1 MNGGKMNT
9 INLGRHKFFQPIEH
23 ISLLRK
29 VSQDYANGC
38 LKVFSISQQWLIYF
52 EEGKIIYA
60 CQAKDM
66 WEIFFKTIQQLK
78 PDIPR
83 LSNDVYQHLKTIF
96 ESNIDDE
103 GTENSDY
110 LAICWLVNQQYLTAS
125 QAAILIEALAIAVM
139 DSYFKLKDGIY
150 EFASQSFL
158 NSLPKFCYL
167 DVSVVAKSYQQISRS
182 LSKLVPPVYQPENYL
197 FSELSQR
204 ELVAIEGLVEPQSV
218 PLENQSSNR
227 PNQNINITKTNYQ
240 TNQPEIK
247 VKKTALYKVMCVDD
261 SPTILKA
268 IQGFLDEELFNVIGV
283 DDPLKALMQILR
295 IKPDIVLLD
304 ISMPN
309 LDGYE
314 LCSLLRKH
322 PDFRD
327 TPVVMVTGRSGFIDK
342 ARAKM
347 VKSSGYLTKPFT
359 KAQLLKTVFQQVGYL
374 H

>member
-1 MNGGKMNT
+1 MNT
-9 INLGRHKFFQPIEH
+9 INLGRHKFFQPIENV
-23 ISLLRK
+23 SLLRK
-29 VSQDYANGC
+29 VAQDYANGC
-38 LKVFSISQQWLIYF
+38 LQVFSSSQQWSIYF

-60 CQAKDM
+60 CQSKDM
-66 WEIFFKTIQQLK
+66 WDIFYKTIQRLK
-78 PDIPR
+78 PDMMG
-83 LSNDVYQHLKTIF
+83 LSNEVFQHLKTIF
-96 ESNIDDE
+96 DSDIDDGE
-103 GTENSDY
+103 TINPDY

-125 QAAILIEALAIAVM
+125 QAAKLIEELAIAVM
-139 DSYFKLKDGIY
+139 DSYLKLKDGIY
-150 EFASQSFL
+150 EFASQNFL
-158 NSLPKFCYL
+158 NNLPKFCYL
-167 DVSVVAKSYQQISRS
+167 DVSVIAKSYQQLSQS

-197 FSELSQR
+197 FSELIQR
-204 ELVAIEGLVEPQSV
+204 ELHTIEGLVEPQYV
-218 PLENQSSNR
+218 PLGNKSSNR
-227 PNQNINITKTNYQ
+227 IKTDYQ

-247 VKKTALYKVMCVDD
+247 EKKTALYKVMCVDD

>member
-1 MNGGKMNT
+1 MNT

-23 ISLLRK
+23 ISLLGK

-38 LKVFSISQQWLIYF
+38 LKVFSISQQWSIYF

-60 CQAKDM
+60 CQSKDM

-78 PDIPR
+78 PDIAR

-150 EFASQSFL
+150 EFTSQSFL

-167 DVSVVAKSYQQISRS
+167 DVSVIAKSYQRLSQS
-182 LSKLVPPVYQPENYL
+182 LSKLVPPVYQAENYL

-204 ELVAIEGLVEPQSV
+204 KLVTIEGLVEPQSV

-227 PNQNINITKTNYQ
+227 QNQNINITKPNYQ

-268 IQGFLDEELFNVIGV
+268 IQGFLDEELFNVIGI

-322 PDFRD
+322 PDFRH

>member
-1 MNGGKMNT
+1 MNT

-29 VSQDYANGC
+29 VSQDYVNGC
-38 LKVFSISQQWLIYF
+38 LKVFSISQQWSIYF
-52 EEGKIIYA
+52 EEGKIVYA
-60 CQAKDM
+60 CQFKDM
-66 WEIFFKTIQQLK
+66 WDIFCKTMQQLK
-78 PDIPR
+78 PDVPG
-83 LSNDVYQHLKTIF
+83 LSNEVYQHLKTIF
-96 ESNIDDE
+96 DSNIDDE
-103 GTENSDY
+103 GTENPDY
-110 LAICWLVNQQYLTAS
+110 LGICWLVNQQYLTAS
-125 QAAILIEALAIAVM
+125 QAAKLIEALAIAVM
-139 DSYFKLKDGIY
+139 DSYFQLRDGIY
-150 EFASQSFL
+150 EFSSQSFL
-158 NSLPKFCYL
+158 NNLPKFCYV
-167 DVSVVAKSYQQISRS
+167 DVSAIAKNHQQLSLG
-182 LSKLVPPVYQPENYL
+182 LSKFGQPESNRL
-197 FSELSQR
+197 SELNQR
-204 ELVAIEGLVEPQSV
+204 ELVTIEGLVEPQCV
-218 PLENQSSNR
+218 PLDNKYSNR
-227 PNQNINITKTNYQ
+227 PKQNINHAKTDYQ
-240 TNQPEIK
+240 TNKLEIK
-247 VKKTALYKVMCVDD
+247 EKKTALYKVMCVDD

-268 IQGFLDEELFNVIGV
+268 IQGFLDEQIFNVVGV

-295 IKPDIVLLD
+295 IKPDIILLD

-359 KAQLLKTVFQQVGYL
+359 KAQLIKTVFQQVGYL

>member
-1 MNGGKMNT
+1 MNT
-9 INLGRHKFFQPIEH
+9 INLGRHKFFQPTEH
-23 ISLLRK
+23 ISLLGK
-29 VSQDYANGC
+29 VSQDYVNGC

-60 CQAKDM
+60 CQSKDM

-103 GTENSDY
+103 GMENSDY

-167 DVSVVAKSYQQISRS
+167 DVSVIAKSYQQLSQS
-182 LSKLVPPVYQPENYL
+182 LSKLIPPVYQAENYL

-204 ELVAIEGLVEPQSV
+204 ELVTLEGLVEPQSA

-227 PNQNINITKTNYQ
+227 QNQNINITKPNYQ

-342 ARAKM
+342 VRAKM

>member
-1 MNGGKMNT
+1 MNT
-9 INLGRHKFFQPIEH
+9 TNLGRHKFFQPIEH
-23 ISLLRK
+23 ISLLQK
-29 VSQDYANGC
+29 VAQDYTNGC
-38 LKVFSISQQWLIYF
+38 LQVSSISQQWSIYF

-60 CQAKDM
+60 CQSKDM
-66 WEIFFKTIQQLK
+66 WNIFCKTIQKLNS
-78 PDIPR
+78 DIPG
-83 LSNDVYQHLKTIF
+83 LSNEVYQHLKIIF
-96 ESNIDDE
+96 DNDI
-103 GTENSDY
+103 GNKKTENPDY
-110 LAICWLVNQQYLTAS
+110 LAICWLVNQQYLNAL
-125 QAAILIEALAIAVM
+125 QAAKLIEELVIAVM

-158 NSLPKFCYL
+158 NNLPKFCYI
-167 DVSVVAKSYQQISRS
+167 DISIIAKGYHQQGTQI
-182 LSKLVPPVYQPENYL
+182 LSQFVHRVYQHDNYL

-204 ELVAIEGLVEPQSV
+204 ELASTEALAKPQC
-218 PLENQSSNR
+218 
-227 PNQNINITKTNYQ
+227 NQNLHRTQTDYQ

-247 VKKTALYKVMCVDD
+247 EEKKALYKVMCVDD

-268 IQGFLDEELFNVIGV
+268 IQLCLDEQIFKVIGIN
-283 DDPLKALMQILR
+283 DPLKALIQILR
-295 IKPDIVLLD
+295 TKPDIILLD

-322 PDFRD
+322 PDFRN
-327 TPVVMVTGRSGFIDK
+327 TPVVMVTGKSGFIDK

-359 KAQLLKTVFQQVGYL
+359 KAQLLKIVFQQVSYL

>member
-1 MNGGKMNT
+1 MNT
-9 INLGRHKFFQPIEH
+9 INIGRHKFSQPIEH
-23 ISLLRK
+23 ISLLQK
-29 VSQDYANGC
+29 VSQDYVNGC
-38 LKVFSISQQWLIYF
+38 LKVFGISQQWSIYF

-60 CQAKDM
+60 CQSQDM
-66 WEIFFKTIQQLK
+66 WEIFCKTIQQLK
-78 PDIPR
+78 PDIPG
-83 LSNDVYQHLKTIF
+83 LSNEVYQHLKTIF
-96 ESNIDDE
+96 DSNIDDE

-125 QAAILIEALAIAVM
+125 QAAKLIEALAIAVM
-139 DSYFKLKDGIY
+139 DSYFKLRDGIY
-150 EFASQSFL
+150 EFASQTFL
-158 NSLPKFCYL
+158 NNLPKFCYI
-167 DVSVVAKSYQQISRS
+167 DVSVIAKSHQQLSHS
-182 LSKLVPPVYQPENYL
+182 LSKFVTPVYQPGNHL

-204 ELVAIEGLVEPQSV
+204 ELATIGGLIEPQCV
-218 PLENQSSNR
+218 PLDNKYSNSLNQ
-227 PNQNINITKTNYQ
+227 IKTDHP
-240 TNQPEIK
+240 TSQPEMK

-268 IQGFLDEELFNVIGV
+268 IQGFLDEEIFNVIGV

-322 PDFRD
+322 PAFRD
-327 TPVVMVTGRSGFIDK
+327 IPVVMVTGRSGFIDK